1 MDYNNNGPEWRNDY
15 QQQPGGQPP
24 YPYPPANSQVVLR
37 EVGQQ
42 KENRLAITSLVL
54 GIVTLI
60 FFWVPF
66 ISVFTGHDFCLAGG
80 ENPPPIRRFR

>member
-42 KENRLAITSLVL
+42 KENRLE
-54 GIVTLI
+54 
-60 FFWVPF
+60 
-66 ISVFTGHDFCLAGG
+66 D
-80 ENPPPIRRFR
+80 